1 MPENAL
7 RDMDENELAALAA
20 AGNDKAMAMLI
31 ATVMPIAKAK
41 AAGFAQVRIS
51 DEDLVQE
58 GMLGFLEAVKKFD
71 PSKGVPFKAYAS
83 VCIKNRMIN
92 AFNRNNSAANSPLT
106 GAVPI
111 DDEQLT
117 DHASN
122 PENIIDEAAA
132 PAKLWRIVDSALSVY
147 ERRVLDLMLEE
158 KSYSQIAEI
167 LGTEDDR
174 KIIRRALLVCHAEK
188 PEKVLVALI
197 ILSLKC
203 LCILL
208 ALGKLVAEIISL
220 IFKQRKLL
228 DIYIVHTVIQF
239 LALKSVLF

>member
-1 MPENAL
+1 MSGHSKFANIKHKKEKNDAAKGKIFTIIGRELAVAVKEGGADPNNNSKL
-7 RDMDENELAALAA
+7 RD
-20 AGNDKAMAMLI
+20 
-31 ATVMPIAKAK
+31 VIAKAK

-158 KSYSQIAEI
+158 KSYARIAEL
-167 LGTEDDR
+167 LGTS
-174 KIIRRALLVCHAEK
+174 A
-188 PEKVLVALI
+188 
-197 ILSLKC
+197 
-203 LCILL
+203 
-208 ALGKLVAEIISL
+208 
-220 IFKQRKLL
+220 
-228 DIYIVHTVIQF
+228 
-239 LALKSVLF
+239 KSVDNAVQRIRKKIRSKL

>member
-20 AGNDKAMAMLI
+20 AGNDEAMAMLI

-92 AFNRNNSAANSPLT
+92 AFNRNNSAA
-106 GAVPI
+106 
-111 DDEQLT
+111 EF
-117 DHASN
+117 
-122 PENIIDEAAA
+122 
-132 PAKLWRIVDSALSVY
+132 PADRRSA
-147 ERRVLDLMLEE
+147 
-158 KSYSQIAEI
+158 
-167 LGTEDDR
+167 
-174 KIIRRALLVCHAEK
+174 H
-188 PEKVLVALI
+188 
-197 ILSLKC
+197 
-203 LCILL
+203 
-208 ALGKLVAEIISL
+208 
-220 IFKQRKLL
+220 
-228 DIYIVHTVIQF
+228 
-239 LALKSVLF
+239 

>member
-7 RDMDENELAALAA
+7 RDMDENELASLAA
-20 AGNDKAMAMLI
+20 AGNDEAMAMLI

-122 PENIIDEAAA
+122 PENIT
-132 PAKLWRIVDSALSVY
+132 KR
-147 ERRVLDLMLEE
+147 
-158 KSYSQIAEI
+158 QI
-167 LGTEDDR
+167 LQRNMYTF
-174 KIIRRALLVCHAEK
+174 
-188 PEKVLVALI
+188 
-197 ILSLKC
+197 
-203 LCILL
+203 LC
-208 ALGKLVAEIISL
+208 IISL
-220 IFKQRKLL
+220 KRQPV
-228 DIYIVHTVIQF
+228 Y
-239 LALKSVLF
+239 VLRNMRSSLPRARSGQMS

>member
-147 ERRVLDLMLEE
+147 ERRVLDLMLKE
-158 KSYSQIAEI
+158 KSYAQIAEI
-167 LGTEDDR
+167 LGTS
-174 KIIRRALLVCHAEK
+174 A
-188 PEKVLVALI
+188 
-197 ILSLKC
+197 
-203 LCILL
+203 
-208 ALGKLVAEIISL
+208 
-220 IFKQRKLL
+220 
-228 DIYIVHTVIQF
+228 
-239 LALKSVLF
+239 KSVDNAVQRIRKKIRSKL

>member
-7 RDMDENELAALAA
+7 RDMDENELASLAA
-20 AGNDKAMAMLI
+20 AGNDEAMAMLI

-51 DEDLVQE
+51 DEDRVQE

-122 PENIIDEAAA
+122 PEAAA

-158 KSYSQIAEI
+158 KSYARIAEI
-167 LGTEDDR
+167 LGTS
-174 KIIRRALLVCHAEK
+174 A
-188 PEKVLVALI
+188 
-197 ILSLKC
+197 
-203 LCILL
+203 
-208 ALGKLVAEIISL
+208 
-220 IFKQRKLL
+220 
-228 DIYIVHTVIQF
+228 
-239 LALKSVLF
+239 KSVDNAVQRIRKKIRSKL